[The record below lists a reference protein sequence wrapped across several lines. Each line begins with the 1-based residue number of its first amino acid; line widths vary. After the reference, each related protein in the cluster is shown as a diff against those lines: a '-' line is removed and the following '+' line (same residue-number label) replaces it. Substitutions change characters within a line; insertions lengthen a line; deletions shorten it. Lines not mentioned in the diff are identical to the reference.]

1 MKIKFFQITLLL
13 ALSFFANYAKAQS
26 CVNIYQATLTESN
39 QKTPEISTKEMQN
52 ILKENS
58 ATVFDPRSFK
68 EYAIDHI
75 PGAINI
81 APKNTGSGAH
91 YSVIAEIGRMVKNN
105 KTAPIVLYCN
115 GPVCGKSRR
124 VANKLLAAGYTNVR
138 RYQLGIPIWRILVGF
153 TEIELE
159 GILYVVRKDQT
170 AVLIDARDFQRFKTG
185 TIPGAANLP
194 LSGVK
199 PGKKDDEIKKAK
211 SDGRLPVEDHN
222 TRIII
227 FGRDGT
233 QARALAEALAKAA
246 SFHNVSY
253 FAGDFEIL
261 HKAVK

>member
-1 MKIKFFQITLLL
+1 MKTKIFLL
-13 ALSFFANYAKAQS
+13 AVLLELSFVVNYAEAQS
-26 CVNIYQATLTESN
+26 GVNIYQATLMESN
-39 QKTPEISTKEMQN
+39 QKTPEISTKEMQQ
-52 ILKENS
+52 ILEEKS
-58 ATVFDPRSFK
+58 ATVFDPRSSE

-81 APKNTGSGAH
+81 APKNKGSEAH
-91 YSVIAEIGRMVKNN
+91 DSVIAEIGRILKNN
-105 KTAPIVLYCN
+105 KAAPIVLYCN
-115 GPVCGKSRR
+115 GPVCGKSRH
-124 VANKLLAAGYTNVR
+124 VANKLLASGYTNVR
-138 RYQLGIPIWRILVGF
+138 RYQLGIPIWRILVGL

-159 GILYVVRKDQT
+159 GILYVVGKDQT
-170 AVLIDARDFQRFKTG
+170 AVLIDARDLQQFKTD
-185 TIPGAANLP
+185 TIPGAVNLP

-227 FGRDGT
+227 FGRDGS
-233 QARALAEALAKAA
+233 QARDLAEAMSKAA

-253 FAGDFEIL
+253 FAGDFETL

>member
-1 MKIKFFQITLLL
+1 MKIKFLQIPLLL
-13 ALSFFANYAKAQS
+13 GLSFFANYAEAQS
-26 CVNIYQATLTESN
+26 GVNIYQATLMESN
-39 QKTPEISTKEMQN
+39 QKTPEISTKEMQK
-52 ILKENS
+52 ILEETS
-58 ATVFDPRSFK
+58 ATVIDPRSFK

-81 APKNTGSGAH
+81 APKNTGSGPH

-105 KTAPIVLYCN
+105 KAAPIVLYCN

-159 GILYVVRKDQT
+159 GILYIARKDHT
-170 AVLIDARDFQRFKTG
+170 AVLIDARDPQQFKTG
-185 TIPGAANLP
+185 TIPGAINLP
-194 LSGVK
+194 VSGVR
-199 PGKKDDEIKKAK
+199 PGKNEDEIKKAK

-233 QARALAEALAKAA
+233 QARALAEAMSKAA

-253 FAGDFEIL
+253 FAGDFETL